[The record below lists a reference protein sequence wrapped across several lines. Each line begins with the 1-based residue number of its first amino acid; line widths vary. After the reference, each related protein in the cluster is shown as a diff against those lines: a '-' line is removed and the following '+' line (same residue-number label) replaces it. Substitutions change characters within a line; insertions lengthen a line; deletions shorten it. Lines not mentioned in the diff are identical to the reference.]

1 MKDQNT
7 SFADCL
13 FGRLLG
19 SSDVDGLDSADR
31 LEGFQTVATSV
42 QGTARVA
49 RKIDSKLGTERGQA
63 DFPHPALG
71 QDLTL
76 SRATPSAA
84 SELVPQI

>member
-19 SSDVDGLDSADR
+19 STDVDGLDSADR

-42 QGTARVA
+42 QGTVTMLNTGSRRAGATLASFATWWSTAR
-49 RKIDSKLGTERGQA
+49 
-63 DFPHPALG
+63 
-71 QDLTL
+71 
-76 SRATPSAA
+76 
-84 SELVPQI
+84 